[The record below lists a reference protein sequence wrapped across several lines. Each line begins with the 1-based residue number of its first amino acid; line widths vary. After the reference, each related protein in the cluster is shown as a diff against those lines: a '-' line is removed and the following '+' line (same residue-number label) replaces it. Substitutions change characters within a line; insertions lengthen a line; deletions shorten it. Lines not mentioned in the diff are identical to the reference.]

1 MRKASG
7 MKLTNRLVAFVTLI
21 VICAIFVIFIGG
33 AVSFRK
39 LGQDYLTHYIDG
51 VVEVIDVELADPQGA
66 QSLSRWLPK
75 LLKAS
80 NVVELEVGSSAG
92 VIYAFKGLQP
102 VNDPTILQKS
112 HYTLNHNPGF
122 FINLKSIPPYTE
134 FTYSIGAMSSIS
146 LAIVI
151 IIMGLVRGVN
161 WLRQQLYGSELLEHR
176 GRLILAGKVDDN
188 AVGDEQEWPA
198 TASLAL
204 DQMIAELKDAR
215 QERSRFDTFIRT
227 HTFLDQLTG
236 AANRVLFDSR
246 LQSMVQDQETH
257 GAVILIR
264 ISDWDELLTEKG
276 KEVADEL
283 IQDVGMILSNQ
294 IQRYPDTVLSRYFDA
309 EFAILLS
316 QQSTKEIK
324 LFTNQLLKALERLVP
339 VPPLQQ
345 DNWCHIG
352 GDILF

>member
-122 FINLKSIPPYTE
+122 FY
-134 FTYSIGAMSSIS
+134 
-146 LAIVI
+146 
-151 IIMGLVRGVN
+151 
-161 WLRQQLYGSELLEHR
+161 
-176 GRLILAGKVDDN
+176 
-188 AVGDEQEWPA
+188 
-198 TASLAL
+198 
-204 DQMIAELKDAR
+204 
-215 QERSRFDTFIRT
+215 
-227 HTFLDQLTG
+227 
-236 AANRVLFDSR
+236 
-246 LQSMVQDQETH
+246 
-257 GAVILIR
+257 
-264 ISDWDELLTEKG
+264 
-276 KEVADEL
+276 
-283 IQDVGMILSNQ
+283 
-294 IQRYPDTVLSRYFDA
+294 
-309 EFAILLS
+309 
-316 QQSTKEIK
+316 
-324 LFTNQLLKALERLVP
+324 
-339 VPPLQQ
+339 
-345 DNWCHIG
+345 
-352 GDILF
+352 